1 MKFPMDK
8 FEDLQIGDQVSFSG
22 IYVHDK
28 LRASGQGKVYGF
40 GRFDQTDLV
49 WVDTR
54 ESDGRMW
61 AVPYEKII
69 KI

>member
-1 MKFPMDK
+1 MDK
-8 FEDLQIGDQVSFSG
+8 LKDLQIGDQVKFSN

-40 GRFDQTDLV
+40 GRLVRTELV

-61 AVPYEKII
+61 AVPYEKIV
-69 KI
+69 KT